1 MSVITNRLD
10 FMSEVLQDFC
20 TLHGL
25 EFDSA
30 DDLLHDPSNELSEY
44 QVDWLT
50 GYIQTWDILQRVESE
65 ERVNE
70 VEQCI
75 IDTNGAYAECVDKL
89 VDSMG
94 REVKCYIDDKEVST
108 EECR

>member
-1 MSVITNRLD
+1 
-10 FMSEVLQDFC
+10 MSEVLRDFC
-20 TLHGL
+20 TKHGL
-25 EFDSA
+25 EFLSA
-30 DDLLHDPSNELSEY
+30 DDLLNHPYDLTEY
-44 QVDWLT
+44 QIDWLT
-50 GYIQTWDILQRVESE
+50 GYIQTWDILQQVESE
-65 ERVNE
+65 EMVNE

-94 REVKCYIDDKEVST
+94 REVKCYIDDEEVST